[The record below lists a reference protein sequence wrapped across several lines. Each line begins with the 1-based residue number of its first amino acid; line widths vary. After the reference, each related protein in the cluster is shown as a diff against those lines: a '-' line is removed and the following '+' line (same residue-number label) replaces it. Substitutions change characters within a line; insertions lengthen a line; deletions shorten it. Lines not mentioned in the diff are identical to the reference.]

1 MITTNNI
8 KEYLNIDTAD
18 TTYNTVIDNLIK
30 VVKSQLISMLG
41 WNAELHSEDVFFA
54 GNDSTVYNF
63 TIPFVNSI
71 NSLSYKSSPLD
82 NSYVT
87 IANTQYTLL
96 NINSVYKVYYE
107 SGFTLDL
114 LYKAN
119 VTIGYDTTTIPYEI
133 WQVLREMAAIIFKEG
148 NFSDSKS
155 ARLGI
160 ATLNENIM
168 GVTSSTNFIDLR
180 NRWKKDLQRY
190 RVAVV

>member
-1 MITTNNI
+1 MITANNI

-71 NSLSYKSSPLD
+71 NSLSYKTSPLD
-82 NSYVT
+82 SSYT
-87 IANTQYTLL
+87 IIANTQYVLL
-96 NINSVYKVYYE
+96 NINSVYKVYYD
-107 SGFTLDL
+107 SNFTLDT
-114 LYKAN
+114 LYKCN
-119 VTIGYDTTTIPYEI
+119 VTIGYDTITVPYEI

-180 NRWKKDLQRY
+180 SRWKKDLQRY